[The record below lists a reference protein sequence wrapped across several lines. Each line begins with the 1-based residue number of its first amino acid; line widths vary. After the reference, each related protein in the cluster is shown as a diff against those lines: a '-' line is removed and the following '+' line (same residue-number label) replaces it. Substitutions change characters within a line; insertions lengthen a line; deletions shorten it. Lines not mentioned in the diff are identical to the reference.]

1 MQRHA
6 IKHDQ
11 RQYGRLAK
19 TKVNKIMIKNLIFDL
34 GGVIMT
40 IDHDE
45 ALRRFKKLGLAE
57 AERHLDPYTQT
68 GIFGDLEEGKITAE
82 DFRTELGKLV
92 GCELSFEE
100 CKYAW
105 LGYRKDVPKR
115 NLVTLKDLRDRGYRL
130 ILLSNTNPFMMS
142 WALTPD
148 FDGGKATLSDYFDS
162 LYLSYKLGVM
172 KPNPEF
178 FKTVIETEGI
188 VPEESVFIDDGPR
201 NVKAASG
208 LGLNTLCPEN
218 GIDWKADL
226 YAMLG
231 L

>member
-1 MQRHA
+1 
-6 IKHDQ
+6 
-11 RQYGRLAK
+11 
-19 TKVNKIMIKNLIFDL
+19 MIKNLIFDL

-82 DFRTELGKLV
+82 DFRTELSKLV
-92 GCELSFEE
+92 GRKLSFEE

-115 NLVTLKDLRDRGYRL
+115 NLVALKDLRDRGYRL